1 MTLCYIVL
9 IWEIVRR
16 TWKRHFF
23 LQPKQLI
30 VGHTNIHTH
39 YYIVL
44 KFKNLIIVLE
54 KTDRDRSER
63 VSSQLYAVAHVQ
75 KQKGKDRKGGF
86 LVYRQYVASSSYIC
100 VQHLD
105 TTAPFCLLLIGS
117 RDRGKIML
125 CSAFPVHFPC
135 SCFNKKGGGR
145 ERWIISLRQNHQGY
159 SSLLLPLPRFEI
171 SILIGSWSILY
182 LNEPTPPIRGNQR

>member
-9 IWEIVRR
+9 IWEIMRR
-16 TWKRHFF
+16 TGKRHFF

-44 KFKNLIIVLE
+44 KFKNKIIVLE

-63 VSSQLYAVAHVQ
+63 VSSQLYAVAQVQ

-117 RDRGKIML
+117 RDRGKL
-125 CSAFPVHFPC
+125 CFVLRFPFIFLVPALTKREEGERDESSVCVKITKVTAAFCFPC
-135 SCFNKKGGGR
+135 LGLR
-145 ERWIISLRQNHQGY
+145 SL
-159 SSLLLPLPRFEI
+159 F
-171 SILIGSWSILY
+171 
-182 LNEPTPPIRGNQR
+182 